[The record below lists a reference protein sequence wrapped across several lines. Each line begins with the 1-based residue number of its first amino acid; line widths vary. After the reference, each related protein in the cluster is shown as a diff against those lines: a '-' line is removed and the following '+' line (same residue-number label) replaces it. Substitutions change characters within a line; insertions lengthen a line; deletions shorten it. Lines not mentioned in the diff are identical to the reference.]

1 MKSFLN
7 QFLFIVLL
15 TFLYSTIGYSQ
26 TVGVLGTT
34 AAQFSSATG
43 VTSNTLSN
51 FSVTCG
57 TNRILVVRTSGT
69 LPTSVTFA
77 GTALTFIRRDESNAS
92 FGVNFFYLPLGSD
105 CATCTSTGTSG
116 ATTGDI
122 VVMHPFAGSIGII
135 ATVLENVDQ
144 TNPIRAQV
152 GDGGSTGFSPAT
164 ATPFTIAALTGLQ
177 AGDGI
182 LDYAGMNF
190 TESAGTH
197 GAANYNYLGMTSGA
211 TDVISSTT
219 SDEKVAAFLPVTGN
233 GSVTPSWNQLT
244 GNFEFHYV
252 GAVAFAHA
260 ASNCPEG
267 LASLTAPAVGVN
279 NNVCP
284 STIGTIA
291 TPTTCCPDGSTIE
304 YSTNSGTSWSTTL
317 PTYDASTTQT
327 ILSRCKCD
335 ADASVVS
342 QNGSATTSPNACTSI
357 TANAST
363 PMCDGANATFEV
375 TFTGN
380 GSGTV
385 EVVEQTI
392 GSGTVE
398 VVEIGSGTIVSGTI
412 EAATQVS
419 FGSSTV
425 LGSGTT
431 SPITVTIP
439 GPTTAGTKNLVVR
452 YADNSA
458 STTIS
463 VNCPECR
470 PGLIAASGN
479 ELMFGDPCFC
489 DNPRNCNV
497 GGVDYFHDTLTVTA
511 GGVTGLTIT
520 AAAGATGFFT
530 SVDCFGGST
539 DLITAGTVI
548 PESPAG
554 SGEYKLEFWRPSGVT
569 PTLSVTESGT
579 TTAVPAATFQPV
591 CTTAACAPTPPI
603 PTMSEWGLMIFG
615 LLVLNLGVL
624 FVQRKELA

>member
-7 QFLFIVLL
+7 HLFLI
-15 TFLYSTIGYSQ
+15 FLSILSFQTIGHTQ

-34 AAQFSSATG
+34 AAQFSNATG

-51 FSVTCG
+51 FSVPCG

-77 GTALTFIRRDESNAS
+77 ETALTFIRRDEIDTN

-105 CATCTSTGTSG
+105 CATCTSKGTSG
-116 ATTGDI
+116 ATKGDI
-122 VVMHPFAGSIGII
+122 VMMHPFAGSISII

-152 GDGGSTGFSPAT
+152 GSGGSTGFSPAT

-182 LDYAGMNF
+182 LDHAGMNF
-190 TESAGTH
+190 TGNAGTH
-197 GAANYNYLGMTSGA
+197 GAANYNYSGMTSGA

-219 SDEKVAAFLPVTGN
+219 GDEKVAAFFPVTGN
-233 GSVTPSWNQLT
+233 GSVTPSWNQT
-244 GNFEFHYV
+244 PGNFEFHYV

-260 ASNCPEG
+260 ASNCPDG
-267 LASLTAPAVGVN
+267 LASLTAPAVVVT

-284 STIGTIA
+284 STTGTIA
-291 TPTTCCPDGSTIE
+291 VPTTCCPDGSTIE
-304 YSTNSGTSWSTTL
+304 YSTDGGTSFSTTL

-335 ADASVVS
+335 ADATVVS
-342 QNGSATTSPNACTSI
+342 QQGMVDTSPSSCTNIGASTSI
-357 TANAST
+357 

-385 EVVEQTI
+385 EVIEQ
-392 GSGTVE
+392 GGGVYN
-398 VVEIGSGTIVSGTI
+398 
-412 EAATQVS
+412 AFAT
-419 FGSSTV
+419 TV

-439 GPTTAGTKNLVVR
+439 GPVSAASKTYIVR

-458 STTIS
+458 SALIA
-463 VNCPECR
+463 VDLPECR
-470 PGLIAASGN
+470 PELTIESGN

-497 GGVDYFHDTLTVTA
+497 GGIDYFHDTLTVTT
-511 GGVTGLTIT
+511 GGATGLIIT
-520 AAAGATGFFT
+520 AATGATGFFT
-530 SVDCFGGST
+530 SVDCFGGSSNV
-539 DLITAGTVI
+539 IAAGTVI
-548 PESPAG
+548 PETPIG

-569 PTLSVTESGT
+569 PTLSVMEGGA
-579 TTAVPAATFQPV
+579 TTAVPPATFQPV
-591 CTTAACAPTPPI
+591 CSTEACNPVDPI
-603 PTMSEWGLMIFG
+603 PTMSQWGLMIFG
-615 LLVLNLGVL
+615 LLVLNLGVF
-624 FVQRKELA
+624 FVQRQVLA